1 MLRCLWEGEPAS
13 IPGITGGISLGMTGA
28 APIPVLFTHYGDDWF
43 RGSEQ
48 VLLDLLRNL
57 DRSRFE
63 PIVWCNGREMAEAA
77 ISAGIV
83 TYQSG
88 FEYYFDYHSPRV
100 NIFRYRSLV
109 KKGIE
114 LVRRHNVRIMHAN
127 SAAPNQWLVPVA
139 RMTRRPL
146 LAHLH
151 IDYRRRSRFACLLHQ
166 ASMVVGVSGQV
177 ITDFLQDG
185 MAPAR
190 TQVIYNGID
199 FARLQTSSGRN
210 PRQDLG
216 ISREAVV
223 IAANGSL
230 IQRKGQDVLIRAIN
244 RLVAGR
250 DLHLLISSEGPERHN
265 YEALTTELGLTDRV
279 HFLGYCD
286 DMPALYRAT
295 DIVALAS
302 RADAFGLVL
311 AEAAYFGLP
320 AVATQVGGIPEVVDH
335 GVTGLLVPPDDPE
348 AMAVALAKLIDDPLQ
363 RRTLGA
369 QARERA
375 LRLFSAEQMVANFE
389 STYETLSL
397 LPPDQLG
404 WLGNHLAIRPYLRLL
419 RA

>member
-1 MLRCLWEGEPAS
+1 MIGVTP
-13 IPGITGGISLGMTGA
+13 T
-28 APIPVLFTHYGDDWF
+28 PVLFTHYGEDWF

-48 VLLDLLRNL
+48 LLFDLLTNL

-77 ISAGIV
+77 SSAGIV
-83 TYQSG
+83 TYQSA
-88 FEYYFDYHSPRV
+88 FEYYFDYHSPRPSV
-100 NIFRYRSLV
+100 ARYQSFV

-114 LVRRHNVRIMHAN
+114 LVRRHNVRILHAN

-151 IDYRRRSRFACLLHQ
+151 IDYRRRSRFACMLHQ
-166 ASMVVGVSGQV
+166 ASMVVGVSRQV
-177 ITDFLQDG
+177 IADFLRDG
-185 MAPAR
+185 MVPAR
-190 TQVIYNGID
+190 THVIYNGID
-199 FARLQTSSGRN
+199 FARLQTGSGRN
-210 PRQDLG
+210 LRQDLG
-216 ISREAVV
+216 ISRDAVV
-223 IAANGSL
+223 ITSVGSL
-230 IQRKGQDVLIRAIN
+230 IQRKGQDILIRAFKTIS
-244 RLVAGR
+244 AGR
-250 DLHLLISSEGPERHN
+250 DLHLLISSEGPERGN
-265 YEALTTELGLTDRV
+265 YEALATELGLTDRV
-279 HFLGYCD
+279 HFLGYYD
-286 DMPALYRAT
+286 DIPSLYRAT

-311 AEAAYFGLP
+311 AEAGYFALP

-363 RRTLGA
+363 RRAFGV

-375 LRLFSAEQMVANFE
+375 LRLFSVEQMVANFQ
-389 STYETLSL
+389 STYDILSL

-404 WLGNHLAIRPYLRLL
+404 WLGKHLAVRPYLRLL
-419 RA
+419 HA